1 MTWRVGG
8 IAAAIVAVVVA
19 VAVVFGGHHAGAL
32 DPVAN
37 AADATAQAG
46 SAEVGIAGTV
56 SAAGQTIPISGSG
69 TIDMRSNSGRLSLST
84 TVPGTGAVTIE
95 EIMSG
100 TTFYIKMPQGA
111 GSLPGGKKWMKI
123 DLQAFGKTKGIDFGK
138 ALQAGNNNPADL
150 LRFLKAVGN
159 SHVVG
164 PEDIHGAPTTHYAA
178 SIDLA
183 KAADRIGDKQ
193 TADALKALYASSGAT
208 TMPID
213 VWIDRVGRVRREH
226 FSFSMSAGASPGSM
240 DMTLE
245 FIRFGVPVD
254 STPPPGDHVLDVTAL
269 AGAAAG

>member
-8 IAAAIVAVVVA
+8 IAAVLVAVVAA

-46 SAEVGIAGTV
+46 SAEVGIAATV
-56 SAAGQTIPISGSG
+56 TAAGQTIPLTGSG
-69 TIDMRSNSGRLSLST
+69 TVDMRNHSGRLSLST
-84 TVPGTGAVTIE
+84 TATKAGAMTFD
-95 EIMSG
+95 EILNG
-100 TTFYIKMPQGA
+100 TTFYIRMPQLA
-111 GSLPGGKKWMKI
+111 NRLPGGKQWLKI

-138 ALQAGNNNPADL
+138 VMQSGNNNPADL
-150 LRFLKAVGN
+150 LRFLKAAGN
-159 SHVVG
+159 SRVVG
-164 PEDIHGAPTTHYAA
+164 REDIRGTPTTHYTA

-193 TADALKALYASSGAT
+193 TADSLKALYAQSGAT
-208 TMPID
+208 TMPLD

-226 FSFSMSAGASPGSM
+226 FSLSMSAGGSPASM

-254 STPPPGDHVLDVTAL
+254 ATPPPGDQVLDAAAL
-269 AGAAAG
+269 AGAAGG